1 MLLLYGC
8 SSTKEIQIPGNYGTY
23 TLLPNGWKLSPA
35 GKNIP
40 IGELP
45 LNMLITRDGRY
56 AVTSN
61 SGAGEH
67 SISLISLEEK
77 KEIQRIVIDKTWRG
91 LCFNKDESAL
101 FVSGGNNDN
110 IYTYTFSNGSLSL
123 ADSFSLRSDAKEKIS
138 VSMAWPAGIKRI
150 TCLLFRKG
158 PTPSISAILKQKRL

>member
-1 MLLLYGC
+1 MNKIVCLFCSMLLLYGC

-35 GKNIP
+35 GENVP

-77 KEIQRIVIDKTWRG
+77 KEIQRIVIDKHG
-91 LCFNKDESAL
+91 EVSASIRVNL
-101 FVSGGNNDN
+101 HCSSQVEIMT
-110 IYTYTFSNGSLSL
+110 IY
-123 ADSFSLRSDAKEKIS
+123 
-138 VSMAWPAGIKRI
+138 
-150 TCLLFRKG
+150 
-158 PTPSISAILKQKRL
+158 ILIHFQTTA